1 MTPTVMAPLDG
12 SPAAEAALPWAVLL
26 ARAVR
31 GAVRLVGVHAP
42 PAVFLDG
49 ETLVGSAVPDDAVRQ
64 KEAEYFATML
74 VRLKGTGVPVAAELL
89 DGGVVSSL
97 AEYARNLHPVWIV
110 MTSHARGPVAKF
122 FLGETA
128 TEFFRRSPCPVL
140 LVHPTDRPA
149 DPAAAPG
156 VHHVLVPLDGSALA
170 ETMVRPAGEFAKAI
184 GADVTLITALAAAAD
199 MGPAGKAEAYLTR
212 AGEPLRAEAI
222 PLRCQVV
229 AQGGAAD
236 VIVAEAKARPG
247 TVVALATH
255 GRGGLSKLVWG
266 SVAEEVVRR
275 SPTPVLV
282 YKPSER

>member
-1 MTPTVMAPLDG
+1 MTPTIMAPLDG
-12 SPAAEAALPWAVLL
+12 SPAAEAALPWAVRL
-26 ARAVR
+26 ARAVH

-64 KEAEYFATML
+64 KEAEYFAAAL
-74 VRLKGTGVPVAAELL
+74 ARLKAVGVPVAAELL

-110 MTSHARGPVAKF
+110 MTSHARGPLAKF

-128 TEFFRRSPCPVL
+128 TEFFRKSPCPVL

-149 DPAAAPG
+149 DPAAAPD
-156 VHHVLVPLDGSALA
+156 VQHVLVPLDGSALA
-170 ETMVRPAGEFAKAI
+170 VTMVRPAGEFAKAL
-184 GADVTLITALAAAAD
+184 GADVTLLMALAAAPE
-199 MGPAGKAEAYLTR
+199 MGPAGKAEEYLNR
-212 AGEPLRAEAI
+212 AGERLRAESI
-222 PLRCQVV
+222 PFRSQIVP
-229 AQGGAAD
+229 QGGAAD
-236 VIVAEAKARPG
+236 VIAAEAKARPG

-266 SVAEEVVRR
+266 SVADEVVRR
-275 SPTPVLV
+275 STAPVLI
-282 YKPSER
+282 YKPSEQ